1 MIALARIRSIEGA
14 AGKNGVD
21 GMRGLNGLDGING
34 TNGFDGMRGAK
45 GPTGSKGEMGE
56 VGPQGEKGEAGM
68 IWRGTYRNDIEYDI
82 GDVVGVSGSAYV
94 CIARTNQAP
103 PVGFGWELLVSRGA
117 QGVRGIK
124 GESGSG
130 AAIDLPVSI
139 ANGGTGKTTAK
150 EAINALLPS
159 QVGKSGKFLSTEG
172 VNLLWADASIP
183 ATTEADSLTGTELAP
198 NVISSSLKSL
208 GTLTNLS
215 VENTI
220 VGNVNT
226 ASQLLNTRAI
236 TLGGEASGTTNFD
249 GSSNVTIT
257 TLIPLLDGGNY

>member
-1 MIALARIRSIEGA
+1 MIKNLGGVFGRNPTFNNVEVEGDLT
-14 AGKNGVD
+14 VD
-21 GMRGLNGLDGING
+21 GSIIGTVAIASTVLNPNLTGEVTTSGLTATVTNSAVIGKVITGYVSGAGTVAATDTILQAIQKLNGNA
-34 TNGFDGMRGAK
+34 GA
-45 GPTGSKGEMGE
+45 G
-56 VGPQGEKGEAGM
+56 
-68 IWRGTYRNDIEYDI
+68 
-82 GDVVGVSGSAYV
+82 
-94 CIARTNQAP
+94 
-103 PVGFGWELLVSRGA
+103 
-117 QGVRGIK
+117 
-124 GESGSG
+124 
-130 AAIDLPVSI
+130 IDLPVSI
-139 ANGGTGKTTAK
+139 ANGGTGKTTDK

-172 VNLLWADASIP
+172 VNLLWADAAIP

-257 TLIPLLDGGNY
+257 TLIPLLDGGNF

>member
-14 AGKNGVD
+14 AGKDGVD

-68 IWRGTYRNDIEYDI
+68 TWRGTFRNDIEYDI

-94 CIARTNQAP
+94 CIAPTNQSP

-124 GESGSG
+124 GDTGSGS
-130 AAIDLPVSI
+130 AIDLPVSI
-139 ANGGTGKTTAK
+139 LNGGTGKTTDK

-159 QVGKSGKFLSTEG
+159 QAGKSGQYLSTGG
-172 VNLLWADASIP
+172 VNLLWAAAAIP
-183 ATTEADSLTGTELAP
+183 AQGDESGRLQPRPTQRHCLTSTQTPRLAHTAGECTDRSGSNP
-198 NVISSSLKSL
+198 KRNHAVI
-208 GTLTNLS
+208 NR
-215 VENTI
+215 VAPR
-220 VGNVNT
+220 V
-226 ASQLLNTRAI
+226 
-236 TLGGEASGTTNFD
+236 
-249 GSSNVTIT
+249 
-257 TLIPLLDGGNY
+257 

>member
-1 MIALARIRSIEGA
+1 MIKNLGGVFGRNPTFNNVEVEGDLT
-14 AGKNGVD
+14 VD
-21 GMRGLNGLDGING
+21 GSIIGTVAIASTVLNPNLTGEVTTSGLTATVTNSAVIGKVITGYVSGAGTVAATDTILQAIQKLNGNA
-34 TNGFDGMRGAK
+34 GA
-45 GPTGSKGEMGE
+45 G
-56 VGPQGEKGEAGM
+56 
-68 IWRGTYRNDIEYDI
+68 
-82 GDVVGVSGSAYV
+82 
-94 CIARTNQAP
+94 
-103 PVGFGWELLVSRGA
+103 
-117 QGVRGIK
+117 
-124 GESGSG
+124 
-130 AAIDLPVSI
+130 IDLPVSI
-139 ANGGTGKTTAK
+139 ANGGTGKTTDK

-183 ATTEADSLTGTELAP
+183 AVPDADSLTGTELAP

-257 TLIPLLDGGNY
+257 TLIPLLDGGNF